1 MKMRQNNTYIKEVFY
16 PHITEFPMYKAK
28 NNFSV
33 TKQIAEQVIK
43 ILTDA
48 CVENGNM
55 LNFDLS
61 DTFWVSIKSN
71 VSGQVPDNRLDISLE
86 FIHFI

>member
-33 TKQIAEQVIK
+33 TKQIAEQVICLPIYTDLAMSDLDK
-43 ILTDA
+43 I
-48 CVENGNM
+48 
-55 LNFDLS
+55 
-61 DTFWVSIKSN
+61 
-71 VSGQVPDNRLDISLE
+71 
-86 FIHFI
+86 IHNIRYNKNDQ